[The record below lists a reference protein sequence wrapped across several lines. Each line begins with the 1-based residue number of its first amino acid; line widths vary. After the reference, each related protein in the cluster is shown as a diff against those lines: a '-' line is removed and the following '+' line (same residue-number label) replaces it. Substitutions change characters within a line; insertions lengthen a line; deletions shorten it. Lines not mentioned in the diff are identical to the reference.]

1 MSEQPPSAVNM
12 HGAVDL
18 SSLAAPPPP
27 PPGENTPDGL
37 VIDVTEATLNDVIQ
51 RSAQVPI
58 VVLLWQVGEAQS
70 AQISG
75 TLEQVVTEYAGK
87 FMVARIDVAANP
99 RVAQVFQVQ
108 SVPTVVAVLKGQPVP
123 LFQGAYP
130 PDQVRQVM
138 DELLKVAQENGVTGT
153 VEAAGAPE
161 EGEQEPAEPP
171 LPPHLQAAYDAIE
184 ADDLDGAA
192 AAFESALN
200 ENPKDTEAAAGLAQV
215 HLLQRITGLDQAAV
229 LQRAQEAPAG
239 DLQAQLPAADL
250 EVASGKLTEGYT
262 RLLQAV
268 RVSAGQDKET
278 VRARLVDL
286 FQLAPEGSEAVA
298 KARRDLA
305 TALF

>member
-1 MSEQPPSAVNM
+1 
-12 HGAVDL
+12 
-18 SSLAAPPPP
+18 
-27 PPGENTPDGL
+27 
-37 VIDVTEATLNDVIQ
+37 
-51 RSAQVPI
+51 
-58 VVLLWQVGEAQS
+58 
-70 AQISG
+70 
-75 TLEQVVTEYAGK
+75 
-87 FMVARIDVAANP
+87 
-99 RVAQVFQVQ
+99 
-108 SVPTVVAVLKGQPVP
+108 
-123 LFQGAYP
+123 
-130 PDQVRQVM
+130 
-138 DELLKVAQENGVTGT
+138 
-153 VEAAGAPE
+153 
-161 EGEQEPAEPP
+161 EPP

-286 FQLAPEGSEAVA
+286 FQLAPECSEAVA

-305 TALF
+305 TALFWAGPAFWTGRAFWAGLVTRPEPVT

>member
-37 VIDVTEATLNDVIQ
+37 VIDVTDAALNDVIQ
-51 RSAQVPI
+51 RSAQVPV

-70 AQISG
+70 AQIGG

-87 FMVARIDVAANP
+87 FVVARVDVAANP

-123 LFQGAYP
+123 LFQGTYP
-130 PDQVRQVM
+130 PDQVRQVI

-153 VEAAGAPE
+153 AESGGPPE
-161 EGEQEPAEPP
+161 DEQEPAEPP

-192 AAFESALN
+192 AAFES
-200 ENPKDTEAAAGLAQV
+200 V
-215 HLLQRITGLDQAAV
+215 
-229 LQRAQEAPAG
+229 
-239 DLQAQLPAADL
+239 
-250 EVASGKLTEGYT
+250 
-262 RLLQAV
+262 
-268 RVSAGQDKET
+268 
-278 VRARLVDL
+278 
-286 FQLAPEGSEAVA
+286 
-298 KARRDLA
+298 
-305 TALF
+305 

>member
-123 LFQGAYP
+123 LFQRSEERRVGKE
-130 PDQVRQVM
+130 VRCRCVRS
-138 DELLKVAQENGVTGT
+138 V
-153 VEAAGAPE
+153 
-161 EGEQEPAEPP
+161 
-171 LPPHLQAAYDAIE
+171 YR
-184 ADDLDGAA
+184 
-192 AAFESALN
+192 
-200 ENPKDTEAAAGLAQV
+200 TE
-215 HLLQRITGLDQAAV
+215 R
-229 LQRAQEAPAG
+229 
-239 DLQAQLPAADL
+239 
-250 EVASGKLTEGYT
+250 
-262 RLLQAV
+262 
-268 RVSAGQDKET
+268 
-278 VRARLVDL
+278 
-286 FQLAPEGSEAVA
+286 
-298 KARRDLA
+298 
-305 TALF
+305 

>member
-12 HGAVDL
+12 QGAVDL

-27 PPGENTPDGL
+27 PPGQNTPDGL
-37 VIDVTEATLNDVIQ
+37 VLDVNETTFNDVIQ
-51 RSAQVPI
+51 RSSQVPV

-70 AQISG
+70 TQISG

-87 FMVARIDVAANP
+87 FIVARVDASANP
-99 RVAQVFQVQ
+99 RVAQAFQVQ

-123 LFQGAYP
+123 LFQGSYP
-130 PDQVRQVM
+130 PDQVRQIM

-153 VEAAGAPE
+153 VDTGQQESEDA
-161 EGEQEPAEPP
+161 EPAEPA

-192 AAFESALN
+192 AAFETVLN
-200 ENPKDTEAAAGLAQV
+200 DNPRDVEAQAGLAQV
-215 HLLQRITGLDQAAV
+215 HLLQRITGLDQASV
-229 LQRAQEAPAG
+229 FQRAQEAPAG
-239 DLQAQLPAADL
+239 DLEAQLPAADL
-250 EVASGKLTEGYT
+250 EVAAGKLADGYG

-268 RVSAGQDKET
+268 RVSAGESKET